1 MEQAVVE
8 LDFVG
13 RLNHR
18 YGEGTPGGGKS
29 IKKSTEVGSSQ
40 ALAVAGGERR
50 GAVGSW
56 TSEGGGSP
64 RLWARELGLDRVS
77 SREPLRVCP
86 KRVSG

>member
-1 MEQAVVE
+1 MVE

-13 RLNHR
+13 WLNHR
-18 YGEGTPGGGKS
+18 YGGGTPGGGKS
-29 IKKSTEVGSSQ
+29 IKKSMEVGSSQ

-56 TSEGGGSP
+56 TSEGGRSP

-77 SREPLRVCP
+77 SREPSRVCP